1 MNGRHVHDMSWPLHE
16 IGAPLESRF
25 IHPRRSW
32 VRNLLNG
39 LAREG
44 WTVFVSSHLM
54 AEMALTADEVIII
67 SAGRRAPSQQD
78 PPSAVQAAPAQQR
91 GDKHSL
97 P

>member
-1 MNGRHVHDMSWPLHE
+1 
-16 IGAPLESRF
+16 
-25 IHPRRSW
+25 
-32 VRNLLNG
+32 
-39 LAREG
+39 
-44 WTVFVSSHLM
+44 M